1 MNDEAHSSLHARESE
16 TNTKNEGMML
26 VHHTLT
32 GTYSL
37 QILHTQMVKENVKI

>member
-1 MNDEAHSSLHARESE
+1 MNDETHTTPSARESE

-37 QILHTQMVKENVKI
+37 QILHTQMVKEDVKI